1 MLRTLFTW
9 ALRLS
14 SSMIFFGK
22 KKTKKNLKQNLNQGN
37 NVEEIKALGKIKTVK
52 LANKYVAYF

>member
-1 MLRTLFTW
+1 MGLKT
-9 ALRLS
+9 
-14 SSMIFFGK
+14 FFINDFFWQK
-22 KKTKKNLKQNLNQGN
+22 KKQKKNLKQNLNQGN